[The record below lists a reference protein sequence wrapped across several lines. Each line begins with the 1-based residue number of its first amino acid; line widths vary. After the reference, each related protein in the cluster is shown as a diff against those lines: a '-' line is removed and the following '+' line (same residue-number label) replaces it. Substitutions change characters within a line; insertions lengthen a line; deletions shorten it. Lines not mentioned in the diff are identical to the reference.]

1 MEAEADPAVFREHVA
16 DHEESPLHV
25 DRDDLHAGVTGKE
38 GAREA
43 APAAEEREAQ
53 PEGRPAHGGVGR
65 LLVQREEALDRRR
78 EDVAAEAERH
88 RENVPGQGCCES

>member
-1 MEAEADPAVFREHVA
+1 MEAEGGMEAEADPAVLGEHVA

-25 DRDDLHAGVTGKE
+25 DRDDLHARVTGKE

-53 PEGRPAHGGVGR
+53 PEGP
-65 LLVQREEALDRRR
+65 VQGEA
-78 EDVAAEAERH
+78 
-88 RENVPGQGCCES
+88 QTY